1 MSAGTGQPKQPPSLW
16 GEVAAKNARSAYE
29 EAHGAHRNTR
39 RILQIMKG
47 GGEEAAEDPV
57 SQILEAQDMM
67 MDLLSQMREEIGQ
80 LRAQIQTVQVRLGI
94 G

>member
-1 MSAGTGQPKQPPSLW
+1 MSAGTGQPKQQPSPW
-16 GEVAAKNARSAYE
+16 GEVAAKNARSAYL

-39 RILQIMKG
+39 RILEMMKG

-67 MDLLSQMREEIGQ
+67 MDLLPRCGRRSGN
-80 LRAQIQTVQVRLGI
+80 
-94 G
+94 